1 MYVAPKIELMSEVVE
16 EESCDD
22 KISSISH
29 ISDSEEDR
37 TEIKSVISLDEVDD
51 RNPSEN
57 I

>member
-16 EESCDD
+16 EESCED